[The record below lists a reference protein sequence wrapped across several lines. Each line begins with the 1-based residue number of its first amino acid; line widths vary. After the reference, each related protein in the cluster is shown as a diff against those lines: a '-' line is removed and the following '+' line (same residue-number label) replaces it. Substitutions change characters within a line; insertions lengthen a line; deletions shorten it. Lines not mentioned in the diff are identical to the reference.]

1 VTASTDQP
9 AGGDGRAPID
19 LDNRVPSS
27 PSGVVESADGTP
39 IAWQESGGRRQVLL
53 VHSFPDASMWRLVMP
68 HLPDDVGAVWMDRRG
83 RGGSGRGEDYADFS
97 AEVDD
102 VLAVAALLEPD
113 AVLVG
118 HSIGAVIALETLR
131 RDTTPFAGAVLYEP
145 PLPIDD
151 SPTPGRSE
159 MLTALDEGRHEDAVE
174 AWARRSVRLPAPAV
188 EAFKVSPAWPRA
200 VEAIWTMRREG
211 EALRGL
217 HGDDHR
223 YAHVAIPVRL
233 LLGTETPPHHVDAIR
248 RLERQLP
255 NSRTVMLEGHGH
267 SAHLTAPELVAAA
280 VVELTRELESSR

>member
-1 VTASTDQP
+1 M
-9 AGGDGRAPID
+9 
-19 LDNRVPSS
+19 
-27 PSGVVESADGTP
+27 ESADGTP
-39 IAWQESGGRRQVLL
+39 IAWQESGSRRRILL
-53 VHSFPDASMWRLVMP
+53 VHSFPDASMWRLVLP
-68 HLPDDVGAVWMDRRG
+68 YLPDDVGAVWMDRRG
-83 RGGSGRGEDYADFS
+83 RGRSGRGEDYADFN

-113 AVLVG
+113 TVLVG

-151 SPTPGRSE
+151 SPTPGRAE
-159 MLTALDEGRHEDAVE
+159 MLTALDEGRYEDAVE
-174 AWARRSVRLPAPAV
+174 AWARMSVRLSEPAI
-188 EAFKVSPAWPRA
+188 EAFKASPAWPRA
-200 VEAIWTMRREG
+200 VDAIWTMRREG
-211 EALRGL
+211 EALRRL

-223 YAHVAIPVRL
+223 YAHIAVPVHL
-233 LLGTETPPHHVDAIR
+233 LLGTETSPHHVDAIR

-280 VVELTRELESSR
+280 VVELTRELQSGR